1 MISDTLRNS
10 IKDSLEEIAYKRIIL
25 FGSRA
30 RNDYSLQ
37 SDFDILV
44 IVKNITSKQK
54 KINLSTLI
62 RKRFAA
68 KMLDADVLVKDEKD
82 IDYLKDKPGS
92 VVRKALLEGV
102 TL

>member
-1 MISDTLRNS
+1 MISDALRNS

-30 RNDYSLQ
+30 RDDYSIQ
-37 SDFDILV
+37 SDFDIL
-44 IVKNITSKQK
+44 IIIKNVSSKQK

-92 VVRKALLEGV
+92 VVRNALLEGV

>member
-1 MISDTLRNS
+1 MISDALRNS

-37 SDFDILV
+37 SDFDIL
-44 IVKNITSKQK
+44 IIIKNVTSKQK
-54 KINLSTLI
+54 KINLSTMI

-92 VVRKALLEGV
+92 VVRNALLEGV

>member
-1 MISDTLRNS
+1 MISDALRNS

-30 RNDYSLQ
+30 RDDYSIQ
-37 SDFDILV
+37 SDFDILIIINKV
-44 IVKNITSKQK
+44 TSKQN

-92 VVRKALLEGV
+92 VVRNALFEGV

>member
-1 MISDTLRNS
+1 LISDALRNS

-30 RNDYSLQ
+30 RDDYSIQ
-37 SDFDILV
+37 SDFDILIIIKKV
-44 IVKNITSKQK
+44 TSKHK

-92 VVRKALLEGV
+92 VVRNALLEGV

>member
-1 MISDTLRNS
+1 MISDALRNS
-10 IKDSLEEIAYKRIIL
+10 TKDSLEEIAYKRIIL

-30 RNDYSLQ
+30 RDDYSIQ
-37 SDFDILV
+37 SDFDIL
-44 IVKNITSKQK
+44 IIIKNVSSKQK

-92 VVRKALLEGV
+92 VVRNALLEGV